1 VLFGTG
7 VSVTLVAANTQDYAS
22 GRASAAV
29 FPPLILM
36 ILAVMTFAYRLAMQS
51 FRAEA
56 AGHRP
61 PLRHQMSSTPCSP
74 MPGESACGAI
84 RRLITR

>member
-1 VLFGTG
+1 MRVISYRPPLGARILCGLFGTG

-36 ILAVMTFAYRLAMQS
+36 VLAVMTFAYRLDYLCDIADELGDWLADA
-51 FRAEA
+51 RRDEA
-56 AGHRP
+56 DSG
-61 PLRHQMSSTPCSP
+61 
-74 MPGESACGAI
+74 
-84 RRLITR
+84 